1 VSSPRERL
9 TVPRG
14 MENIATALAEP
25 GERNV
30 ALAVGATLVI
40 FFTALL
46 PFAAVR
52 LAEMPAFVPAV
63 FSAAALAQVLTAI
76 LLFVQWRITGLAQLA
91 LLAIAFGVS
100 ALTGT
105 AWLLTYPEVFAAR
118 GVLAGAPHS
127 TGWLYVLEQF
137 VFGAL
142 VIAYAMLDRFPR
154 TISRRNMRI
163 VGGLVFSVVLIV
175 VAACVVFNDALP
187 PTSIGRS
194 LTPIWTRVLIP
205 FLIGEYVVVL
215 AIVASTGIRTV
226 AHVWVFVV
234 CSCELLEIVSSG
246 SVSAARF
253 TVGWYEGRVEHLVSA
268 SLLLYVFFVKIN
280 DLLVRLASRNRR
292 LTERTQ
298 VDAAAIA
305 EGEQRYRL
313 LTNALPQLIWTTD
326 RRGELDYVND
336 RWVQFSGFNLAQS
349 QRAGWLNAVHPDD
362 RGSVRARWEQA
373 LSGGEP
379 MTLEYRI
386 CERVNG
392 RYRWFLINVLAVKDA
407 RGAIA
412 RWIATSTDVDA
423 AKRIEER
430 ESFLALVGDRLA
442 ASIDIA
448 TTLNTVK
455 QFALPQLCDW
465 CQIDLVD
472 EDGRFVPAAAGS
484 VNSADAALLETL
496 VGHPVEAGTQEALE
510 RIVSRGEPVVIAEP
524 HQFAD
529 TLPNPRDRAVYRR
542 VRSAA
547 AIIVPLWSGE
557 SGIGALSLVFSGERR
572 ISVDDV
578 SLARDFARRAALA
591 LEHARLYE
599 RERATADALQRA
611 MLPAALPLL
620 EHVKFSASY
629 SAASESQRVGGD
641 FYDAFELPDGRVAL
655 TIGDV
660 TGHGLQA
667 AVIMGEIRQA
677 LRAAAFER
685 AEPSAILDRASRLL
699 VASGRTVFVT
709 AIFGVL
715 DTQTGRFAYSTAGHP
730 PPLLFDGRR
739 VIRLASSG
747 LPIGLR
753 DDDGVDFS
761 LSLHAPCTLT
771 LFTDGLMEFARDLD
785 EGERRIEA
793 AIRELDGTETEHLAA
808 AIMKRVLGSD
818 EATDDI
824 AILTATVDRFPNEIG
839 GEEREWRFLST
850 DARAASLARREIGEL
865 VAQRR
870 PGEAFAAELAFGELI
885 ANAVRHAPGLVVARC
900 RVAPGG
906 VATIELDDAGNGFV
920 PAPIPADLFAETG
933 RGLALLRRLADD
945 VDVGSAPG
953 GGASVRVRLHGKPAL
968 S

>member
-1 VSSPRERL
+1 M
-9 TVPRG
+9 VPRG

-25 GERNV
+25 GERKV
-30 ALAVGATLVI
+30 AFAVGAALVA
-40 FFTALL
+40 FFAALL
-46 PFAAVR
+46 PFAAVH
-52 LAEMPAFVPAV
+52 LPEIPAFVPAV
-63 FSAAALAQVLTAI
+63 FSAAALAQILTAI

-91 LLAIAFGVS
+91 LLAIAFGTS

-105 AWLLTYPEVFAAR
+105 AWLATYPEVFAPK
-118 GVLAGAPHS
+118 GLLGGAPHS
-127 TGWLYVLEQF
+127 TGWLFAFAQF
-137 VFGAL
+137 TFGAL

-154 TISRRNMRI
+154 AISRRNMRL
-163 VGGLVFSVVLIV
+163 VGGLVFGAVIAVIV
-175 VAACVVFNDALP
+175 VFFALGDSLP
-187 PTSIGRS
+187 ATSVGRS
-194 LTPIWTRVLIP
+194 LTPVWTRVLIP

-215 AIVASTGIRTV
+215 AVVASTGIRTV

-234 CSCELLEIVSSG
+234 CSCELLEIISSG
-246 SVSAARF
+246 SVAAARF
-253 TVGWYEGRVEHLVSA
+253 TVGWYGGRIEHLVSA

-313 LTNALPQLIWTTD
+313 LTNALPQLIWMAD
-326 RRGELDYVND
+326 RRGNLEYVND
-336 RWVQFSGFNLAQS
+336 RWTKYAGLTLTQS
-349 QRAGWLNAVHPDD
+349 QHAGWLGAVHPDD
-362 RGSVRARWEQA
+362 RAAVRTRWQQA
-373 LSGGEP
+373 LEAGEP
-379 MTLEYRI
+379 LTLEYRI
-386 CERVNG
+386 CERVSQ
-392 RYRWFLINVLAVKDA
+392 RYRWFLINALPIRDS
-407 RGAIA
+407 RGAIT
-412 RWIATSTDVDA
+412 RWIATSTDIDA

-455 QFALPQLCDW
+455 AFAVPQLGDW
-465 CQIDLVD
+465 CQIDLID
-472 EDGRFVPAAAGS
+472 EDGRFVPAAVAS
-484 VNSADAALLETL
+484 LNAADAELLETL
-496 VGHPVEAGTQEALE
+496 VGRPVEVGTQEALE
-510 RIVSRGEPVVIAEP
+510 RIVARGEPLVIAEP
-524 HQFAD
+524 HQFAGA
-529 TLPNPRDRAVYRR
+529 LPNPRDWAVYRR
-542 VRSAA
+542 IRSSS
-547 AIIVPLWSGE
+547 AIIVPLWNGE
-557 SGIGALSLVFSGERR
+557 SGIGTLSLVFANERQ
-572 ISVDDV
+572 ISADDV
-578 SLARDFARRAALA
+578 AVARDFARRAALA

-599 RERATADALQRA
+599 RERSTADALQRA
-611 MLPAALPLL
+611 MLPAQLPIL

-641 FYDAFELPDGRVAL
+641 FYDAFELPDGRVAV

-739 VIRLASSG
+739 VIRLKSSG

-753 DDDGVDFS
+753 EDDGVDFS
-761 LSLHAPCTLT
+761 LTLHAPCTLT
-771 LFTDGLMEFARDLD
+771 LFTDGLIEFARDLD

-808 AIMKRVLGSD
+808 AIMKRVLGAD

-824 AILTATVDRFPNEIG
+824 AILTATILRFPHEVA

-850 DARAASLARREIGEL
+850 DARAAALARREIGEL
-865 VAQRR
+865 VAQHR
-870 PGEAFAAELAFGELI
+870 PSERFAAELAFGELI
-885 ANAVRHAPGLVVARC
+885 ANAVRHAPGLVIARC
-900 RVAPGG
+900 RVGPSG
-906 VATIELDDAGNGFV
+906 VAMIELDDAGSGFV
-920 PAPIPADLFAETG
+920 PAPISADLFAETG
-933 RGLALLRRLADD
+933 RGLALLRRLTDEVVVAA
-945 VDVGSAPG
+945 APN
-953 GGASVRVRLHGKPAL
+953 GGARVCVRLNSECAAVRGLP
-968 S
+968 